1 MISPANTTTILTV
14 LTFILGI
21 VTFVY
26 FSPVVLMITMSVTL
40 GLPYLIPQFN
50 HMLPRHLL

>member
-26 FSPVVLMITMSVTL
+26 FSPVVLMITMSLTL